1 MTLQTVNKGIVNY
14 IETLVH
20 SMQGQVSLSTSM
32 TIATSKQESQRI
44 FLIGK
49 HWNVKLVEEEKRKGE
64 VGKVGESNCKVLST
78 CQNVKT
84 TRRKCTWK
92 IKLKVSKRKSCPLDT
107 FYFAFYY
114 ERAAITDGT
123 SEESMEVLRI
133 ARSCILAAEMRFD
146 EKLNSTF

>member
-14 IETLVH
+14 IKTLVH

-64 VGKVGESNCKVLST
+64 VGKVGESNCKVFST

-92 IKLKVSKRKSCPLDT
+92 IKLKVSKRKSCSLGT
-107 FYFAFYY
+107 FFLLSIMK
-114 ERAAITDGT
+114 EPR
-123 SEESMEVLRI
+123 
-133 ARSCILAAEMRFD
+133 
-146 EKLNSTF
+146 